1 MPYKHNT
8 AGRHHI
14 PKARYKVTN
23 WAEYER
29 GLVQRGSLQV
39 WMSDD
44 ALASWEPPK
53 RKTRGGQA
61 SYTDLAIET
70 CLTLG
75 CVYNLPLRQ
84 TEGFVRSILGL
95 LGRSDLASPDHSTL
109 VRRRRTTPVALNAEG
124 RNAPVVLVIDSTGLK
139 FYGPGEWDRFKHGEK
154 RRAWRK
160 LHIAADAG
168 TGEILS
174 FELTD
179 SDTSDGAMAGQL
191 VAEAGGS
198 VAKVICDGAYDG
210 DPVYD
215 AIRAARP
222 ARSPPKIVIPPPK
235 PSIPEKGA
243 AHDGSER
250 SRHAAHI
257 AEKGRIAWQKDTGY
271 GARSHAET
279 TIGRLKGRHGGQLT
293 ARSFGSQ
300 KREVAYRIAVSN
312 KEINLA
318 RPVSI
323 RVA

>member
-1 MPYKHNT
+1 
-8 AGRHHI
+8 
-14 PKARYKVTN
+14 
-23 WAEYER
+23 
-29 GLVQRGSLQV
+29 
-39 WMSDD
+39 MSDD

-124 RNAPVVLVIDSTGLK
+124 RKAPVVLVIDSTGLK

-198 VAKVICDGAYDG
+198 VAKVICDGAYANPAMDDLLVRG
-210 DPVYD
+210 QTTFDRDEREAIYDEVQQIIATDVPLIPVFHVSQ
-215 AIRAARP
+215 AVVARA
-222 ARSPPKIVIPPPK
+222 
-235 PSIPEKGA
+235 GL
-243 AHDGSER
+243 
-250 SRHAAHI
+250 
-257 AEKGRIAWQKDTGY
+257 TGY
-271 GARSHAET
+271 QVHPTET
-279 TIGRLKGRHGGQLT
+279 YWITHETRFT
-293 ARSFGSQ
+293 
-300 KREVAYRIAVSN
+300 E
-312 KEINLA
+312 
-318 RPVSI
+318 
-323 RVA
+323 